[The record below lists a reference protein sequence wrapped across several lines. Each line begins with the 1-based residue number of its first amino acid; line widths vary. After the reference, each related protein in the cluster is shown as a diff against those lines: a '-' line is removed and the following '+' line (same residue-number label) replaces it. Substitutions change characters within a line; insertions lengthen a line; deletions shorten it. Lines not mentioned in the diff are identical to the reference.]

1 MTDMIKIEAFIEAQA
16 KEGKHVRLT
25 IEYSETTRKYTARLV
40 DQHYGSNI
48 AMLDVND
55 AHYLLDEDR
64 TIEYALAGLA
74 VKVELQYC

>member
-16 KEGKHVRLT
+16 IEGKHVRLT
-25 IEYSETTRKYTARLV
+25 FVYSETTRKYTARLV
-40 DQHYGSNI
+40 DQYYGSNI
-48 AMLDVND
+48 AMLDVNE

-64 TIEYALAGLA
+64 TIEGALSGLA